1 MTLSTNRSDL
11 IQYRRGKAFETIN
24 QAEKLVDLNMLSF
37 AMNRIY
43 YSGFYI
49 AYALMLVDNKKFKK
63 HKQLIG
69 WFNKEY
75 LKPNIIDRKIG
86 KLLNDSYERRTA
98 LDYHDYT
105 TVTKSEAKF
114 YLKGMKRFILEVD
127 KLIEKRLKDT
137 SNT

>member
-1 MTLSTNRSDL
+1 MKSNSMQFDL
-11 IQYRRGKAFETIN
+11 IQYRRNKAFETIGD
-24 QAEKLVDLNMLSF
+24 AEKLIELNMLAV

-49 AYALMLVDNKKFKK
+49 VYALMLADNKKFKK
-63 HKQLIG
+63 HRQLIG

-75 LKPNIIDRKIG
+75 LKTNIIDRKIG

-105 TVTKSEAKF
+105 TVSKSESKL
-114 YLKGMKRFILEVD
+114 YLKEMKKFI
-127 KLIEKRLKDT
+127 T
-137 SNT
+137 

>member
-1 MTLSTNRSDL
+1 MKPDANRSNL
-11 IQYRRGKAFETIN
+11 VKYRRSKAFETITD
-24 QAEKLVDLNMLSF
+24 AEKLIELNMLSV

-49 AYALMLVDNKKFKK
+49 VYALMLLDNKNFKK

-105 TVTKSEAKF
+105 TVIKSEAKF
-114 YLKGMKRFILEVD
+114 YLKEMKKFILEVD
-127 KLIEKRLKDT
+127 KLIEQKLKNS
-137 SNT
+137 SNS